1 MAGGYCRL
9 RRTDPHRNP
18 SSRNTSRPARS
29 PEPAALCLSVDP
41 PQDLPLSSS
50 TAGAVQAG
58 GVERSAPAALVQ
70 YRTEFRFETVSAVT
84 QLPMSALGHA
94 ALADPHRLDAVLA
107 HGVDADRVAVG
118 ADGFVAVPQPA

>member
-50 TAGAVQAG
+50 TAEAAKRVVRNVALKRRLCNTARSFDLQPCPPAGA
-58 GVERSAPAALVQ
+58 SA
-70 YRTEFRFETVSAVT
+70 
-84 QLPMSALGHA
+84 HA
-94 ALADPHRLDAVLA
+94 ALADPHGLDAVLA
-107 HGVDADRVAVG
+107 HGLHAD
-118 ADGFVAVPQPA
+118 